1 METMTMTGWWTCAG
15 CEIDAE
21 LPVAATAGCEVPCPD
36 CGQGMAEQWCW
47 DTASWDTASWDPAAA

>member
-1 METMTMTGWWTCAG
+1 MTGWWTCAG